1 MLNFKQDFERD
12 LFAVGMKRMD
22 EKYDAARRMVWGY
35 RGKNGYHSKLSD
47 CAVHPISDTFNY
59 AYLLLCRN
67 EEGDV
72 ARAHDILYRV
82 IPLQDIN
89 PTNRTY
95 GIWQYYLEEDL
106 EEMDEPDWNW
116 ADFNGKTML
125 RCLNEHGDKL
135 SADMKMRL
143 EDAVR
148 HACEAIIRR
157 NVGPAYTNIS
167 VMGSYVTIFA
177 GELFNDLHLFTY
189 GKERLRKLHEFNMS
203 HDNFSEFNS
212 PTYTFLCLSDLSLL
226 AHDVKDA
233 DCRRMADELI
243 DLAWK
248 TVALHY
254 HTATGQ
260 LAGPHDRAYDM
271 MVGDGTRLTLERAL
285 NYGVSLIQDRE
296 QLQNVNM
303 GVSQNLTAPTLFVD
317 HRVCPEKYCSYFTE
331 PCGER
336 IIDQT
341 FAPGRMAYTYMCN
354 EYTVGSLHHEIAWNQ
369 HRNVLG
375 YFGTQASPVAFN
387 LKCLHDGWDYSSA
400 IMSTIQDKGR
410 TLTGFSFAT
419 AGGDTHC
426 CLDMIKN
433 ATISAEDMRVRWQL
447 EGALDRIDVTQTG
460 ETTFRVVD
468 RETGLILN
476 IAYPYAVFGQNVVR
490 YEIVREEGKIGIDAI
505 LYHGERTD
513 IKLNE
518 LGQAAV
524 ITALDVTL
532 DGAEMPAVTVSEGE
546 SAVEATCANLYVRTA
561 TVPDTRREMGK
572 QMQLKRDGE
581 PYRPAY

>member
-1 MLNFKQDFERD
+1 MLNFKQDFEKE
-12 LFAVGMKRMD
+12 LFAAGMRKMD
-22 EKYDAARRMVWGY
+22 ERYDADRRMVWGY

-47 CAVHPISDTFNY
+47 CPVHATTDAFAY

-72 ARAHDILYRV
+72 ARAHDLLYRV
-82 IPLQDIN
+82 VPMQDMN
-89 PTNRTY
+89 PNNRTF

-116 ADFNGKTML
+116 ADFQGKRML
-125 RCLNEHGDKL
+125 LCLNEHGDKL
-135 SADMKMRL
+135 TDDMKELLR
-143 EDAVR
+143 ASVR
-148 HACEAIIRR
+148 RACEAIIRR

-167 VMGSYVTIFA
+167 VMGAYVTIMA
-177 GELFNDLHLFTY
+177 GEMFNDLRLFTY

-212 PTYTFLCLSDLSLL
+212 PTYTFLCLADLSLL
-226 AHDVKDA
+226 LHDVKDA
-233 DCRRMADELI
+233 DCRRMAEELI

-254 HTATGQ
+254 HVGTGQ
-260 LAGPHDRAYDM
+260 LAGPHDRAYAM
-271 MVGDGTRLTLERAL
+271 MVSDGTRLTLERAL
-285 NYGVSLIQDRE
+285 GYSVELITDRS
-296 QLQNVNM
+296 QLHNANM
-303 GVSQNLTAPTLFVD
+303 GTSPNMTEPSLFTD
-317 HRVCPEKYCSYFTE
+317 HRICPEKYVSYFTE

-375 YFGTQASPVAFN
+375 YFGTQVSPVAFN
-387 LKCLHDGWDYSSA
+387 LKCLHDDWDYCSA
-400 IMSTIQDKGR
+400 VMSTIQDKGR
-410 TLTGFSFAT
+410 TLTAFSFAT

-426 CLDMIKN
+426 CLDMIKD
-433 ATISAEDMRVRWQL
+433 ATISAEDLRVRWQL

-460 ETTFRVVD
+460 DTTFRVVD
-468 RETGLILN
+468 RETGLTLN
-476 IAYPYAVFGQNVVR
+476 IAYPYAVFGQNVIR
-490 YEIVREEGKIGIDAI
+490 YEISREEGKIGIDAV

-518 LGQAAV
+518 LGKAAV
-524 ITALDVTL
+524 VTALDVTL
-532 DGAEMPAVTVSEGE
+532 DGAEMPATEIAVGE
-546 SAVEATCANLYVRTA
+546 QAIEATFANLYVKSALCPDIRRT
-561 TVPDTRREMGK
+561 MGSF
-572 QMQLKRDGE
+572 MQLKRDGE

>member
-1 MLNFKQDFERD
+1 MLNFKQDFEKA
-12 LFAVGMKRMD
+12 LFAEGMRKMD
-22 EKYDAARRMVWGY
+22 ERYDAARRMVWGY

-47 CAVHPISDTFNY
+47 CPVHAIRDAFDY
-59 AYLLLCRN
+59 AYLLLCRD
-67 EEGDV
+67 EEGDR
-72 ARAHDILYRV
+72 ARAHDLLYRV

-89 PTNRTY
+89 PSNRTY

-116 ADFNGKTML
+116 ADFNGKCML
-125 RCLNEHGDKL
+125 NCLSEHGDKL
-135 SADMKMRL
+135 TDDMKKRL
-143 EDAVR
+143 EDSNR

-177 GELFNDLHLFTY
+177 GEMFNDLRLFTY
-189 GKERLRKLHEFNMS
+189 GKERLRRLHEFNMS
-203 HDNFSEFNS
+203 HGSFSEFNS

-226 AHDVKDA
+226 LHDVKDA
-233 DCRRMADELI
+233 ECKRLAEDLI
-243 DLAWK
+243 DLAWQ
-248 TVALHY
+248 TVAMHY
-254 HTATGQ
+254 HVGTGQ
-260 LAGPHDRAYDM
+260 LAGPHDRAYAM
-271 MVGDGTRLTLERAL
+271 LVGESTRLTLERAL
-285 NYGVSLIQDRE
+285 DYRIDLVIDRAGLMN
-296 QLQNVNM
+296 QM
-303 GVSQNLTAPTLFVD
+303 IPAGAFTD
-317 HRVCPEKYCSYFTE
+317 HRVCPDKYISYFTE

-375 YFGTQASPVAFN
+375 YFGTKASPVAFN
-387 LKCLHDGWDYSSA
+387 LKCLHDDWDYCSA
-400 IMSTIQDKGR
+400 VMSTVQDKGR

-426 CLDMIKN
+426 VLDMIKD
-433 ATISAEDMRVRWQL
+433 ATISAEDLRVRWQL

-468 RETGLILN
+468 RETGLTLD
-476 IAYPYAVFGQNVVR
+476 IAYPYAVFGQNTVR
-490 YEIVREEGKIGIDAI
+490 YEITREEDKIGIDAV

-518 LGQAAV
+518 LGKAAV
-524 ITALDVTL
+524 VTALDVTL
-532 DGAEMPAVTVSEGE
+532 DGAEMPAVTVSEGDGV
-546 SAVEATCANLYVRTA
+546 VEATYADLYVRTS
-561 TVPDTRREMGK
+561 TLLDTRREMGK